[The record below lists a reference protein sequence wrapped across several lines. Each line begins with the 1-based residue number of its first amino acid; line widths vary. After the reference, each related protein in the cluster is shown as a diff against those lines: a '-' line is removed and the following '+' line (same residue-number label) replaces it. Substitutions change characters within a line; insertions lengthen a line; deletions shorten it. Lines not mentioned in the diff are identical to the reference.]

1 MVYRLLL
8 ALLLISPASFADWGD
23 TYFCTMTHY
32 SYVTNE
38 GKQTH
43 WPLENFKFHMDSD
56 KKALVFGDSGRYFAE
71 LELPVE
77 LFYPEQVS
85 FDAKNDSSHFKLRG
99 SKAIYTAMYGPQ
111 ATIIA
116 ADCDKF

>member
-1 MVYRLLL
+1 MKRLLL
-8 ALLLISPASFADWGD
+8 TLLLISPASFADWGD

-43 WPLENFKFHMDSD
+43 WTLENFKFQMDSK
-56 KKALVFGDSGRYFAE
+56 KKAFVFTGSGRYFAE
-71 LELPVE
+71 LELPVD
-77 LFYPEQVS
+77 LFNPEQVR
-85 FDAKNDSSHFKLRG
+85 FEAKNDGSHFKLKG